1 MKTAEINGKPA
12 FIYESK
18 GAVASAG
25 ADKISI
31 THDTEDGYVSILM
44 TKDTACSIERA
55 LKNMLH

>member
-31 THDTEDGYVSILM
+31 THDTEAAPHILM
-44 TKDTACSIERA
+44 TKDTARSIARA

>member
-31 THDTEDGYVSILM
+31 THDTEDGYVSTRIRRVQ
-44 TKDTACSIERA
+44 SRE
-55 LKNMLH
+55 H